1 MPSVCR
7 APSKPR
13 GRCSPCPEEH
23 AGCDREVSCRNCI
36 HTHAGLVLTGI
47 SAAFVLQKLI
57 NKKLPYP
64 LQWNVLLSVVAGSV
78 ASYTV
83 TRVETRKCS
92 NLWIYLETG
101 QSPQGVAK
109 GERHSVPRQQSPA
122 VLGAPCGWFHLGCI
136 SISEGSNSVLHFV
149 I

>member
-1 MPSVCR
+1 MVNLGLSRVDDTVAAKHPGLQEYAACQS
-7 APSKPR
+7 
-13 GRCSPCPEEH
+13 H
-23 AGCDREVSCRNCI
+23 AFMKGI
-36 HTHAGLVLTGI
+36 GTFITGVG
-47 SAAFVLQKLI
+47 AAFVLQKLI

-78 ASYTV
+78 ASYAV

-109 GERHSVPRQQSPA
+109 ENLPSPDPTENA
-122 VLGAPCGWFHLGCI
+122 ETRVRRNKYGD
-136 SISEGSNSVLHFV
+136 NMD
-149 I
+149 

>member
-1 MPSVCR
+1 MVLLAGPGRSLAAGGSRKRR
-7 APSKPR
+7 AGSRER
-13 GRCSPCPEEH
+13 GLGALPGHGEPGAVPGGRH
-23 AGCDREVSCRNCI
+23 RGCE
-36 HTHAGLVLTGI
+36 TPGI

-109 GERHSVPRQQSPA
+109 ENLHSPDPTENAETRVR
-122 VLGAPCGWFHLGCI
+122 GNKYGDNM
-136 SISEGSNSVLHFV
+136 E
-149 I
+149 